1 MAKLYY
7 DCFAG
12 VSGDMNL
19 GAMIDLGVSE
29 DYLRSELSKLGI
41 DEEFEL
47 VVKRAQKLGIEGT
60 KVDVVL
66 KKEGRHHDHGHKH
79 GHDHGHK
86 HDHHHHHDH
95 DHHHDHHDHSHKHDH
110 KHDHDHGHHHHS
122 HEGLRN
128 LPEIERI
135 IDSSSLSDG
144 VKALSKAI
152 FMEIAIAEAKVHGK
166 AVHEIHFHEVGAVD
180 AIVDI
185 VGAAICFEKLNVT
198 EIISSPIQLGG
209 GFVRCDHGMMP
220 VPAPATAEILK
231 GVPVKMGLVQKEMT
245 TPTGAAIMKVMAKH
259 YATEVAFTVEAV
271 GYGLGTR
278 DLDIPNVLRVMK
290 LGDAEVK
297 KNAK

>member
-19 GAMIDLGVSE
+19 GAMIDLGVGE

-41 DEEFEL
+41 DDEFEL

-60 KVDVVL
+60 KVDVIL
-66 KKEGRHHDHGHKH
+66 KKEG
-79 GHDHGHK
+79 
-86 HDHHHHHDH
+86 HHHHHDH
-95 DHHHDHHDHSHKHDH
+95 DHK
-110 KHDHDHGHHHHS
+110 HHHHS

-135 IDSSSLSDG
+135 IDSSTLSEG

-185 VGAAICFEKLNVT
+185 VGAAICFEKLGVT

-231 GVPVKMGLVQKEMT
+231 GIPVKMGLVQKEMT
-245 TPTGAAIMKVMAKH
+245 TPTGAAIMKVMAKS
-259 YATEVAFTVEAV
+259 YVSEIDMTVEAV

-290 LGDAEVK
+290 LSDSEVK

>member
-66 KKEGRHHDHGHKH
+66 KKEGRHH
-79 GHDHGHK
+79 
-86 HDHHHHHDH
+86 
-95 DHHHDHHDHSHKHDH
+95 HHDHHDHSHKHDH

-135 IDSSSLSDG
+135 IDSSTLSDG